1 MKPVLYYIGLL
12 LLLTQPSYALVNSD
26 AKPGSAE
33 FLIYAC
39 KEYTELYKKRDEP
52 RFGAFLTTSKEE
64 SFRAG
69 YCLGAIMHANRTC
82 TYTHYQKVYGA
93 AEVIA
98 AFKLDHVYTEAS
110 LLERALCR

>member
-1 MKPVLYYIGLL
+1 MKPVGYFLSLL
-12 LLLTQPSYALVNSD
+12 MLFSQSSYALVNSN

-39 KEYTELYKKRDEP
+39 QEYTELYKKREEP

-69 YCLGAIMHANRTC
+69 YCLGAIMHANSTC
-82 TYTHYQKVYGA
+82 SYSYAKSVYLA
-93 AEVIA
+93 AEAIA
-98 AFKLDHVYTEAS
+98 SVNLDRSYTEAS
-110 LLERALCR
+110 LLEKVVCR